1 MKEGGP
7 GRTRVFKRS
16 SFSRQLTQTV
26 LVLWLGPSLSAGDLL
41 RFEANLD
48 AMGGTYSLVLYG
60 PDRYPLEA
68 AAEAAFDE
76 VRRLDQLLSNYKSTS
91 EWSEINRFASDRPV
105 TVSEESLQ
113 LLSACLEY
121 SRRSEG
127 SFDITVGPL
136 MKVWGFYKGT
146 GRLPHRAEI
155 RSSLASVGS
164 SFVELN
170 STARTVKFARP
181 GMSIDPGGI
190 GKGYAVDRIV
200 KILREAGIQSAFVS
214 ASASTVYAL
223 GTPPG
228 EAGWKVTIS
237 DPKDRKRAVAEMLLK
252 DESLS
257 TSGNYEKFFL
267 AGKHLYSHIMNPAT
281 GYPAEGMLSVSIV
294 APRAIDSEAWA
305 KPLYIKGR
313 AWFAQAQA
321 RNQDL
326 RSFRAFTCE
335 DGWEPKCAWLQ

>member
-1 MKEGGP
+1 
-7 GRTRVFKRS
+7 
-16 SFSRQLTQTV
+16 
-26 LVLWLGPSLSAGDLL
+26 
-41 RFEANLD
+41 
-48 AMGGTYSLVLYG
+48 MGGTYSLVLYG
-60 PDRYPLEA
+60 PDRYQLEA
-68 AAEAAFDE
+68 ASEAAFDE
-76 VRRLDQLLSNYKSTS
+76 VRRLDELLSNYKTSS
-91 EWSEINRFASDRPV
+91 EWSEINRFAAERPV
-105 TVSEESLQ
+105 AVSEESYR

-136 MKVWGFYKGT
+136 MKVWGFYKGS

-155 RSSLASVGS
+155 RAVLGSVGS
-164 SFVELN
+164 SHIELAPG
-170 STARTVKFARP
+170 ARTVKFRRP

-190 GKGYAVDRIV
+190 GKGYAVDRMV
-200 KILREAGIQSAFVS
+200 KVLKEAGIRSGFVS
-214 ASASTVYAL
+214 ASTSTVYAI

-237 DPKDRKRAVAEMLLK
+237 DPKNRERSVGEALLK

-257 TSGNYEKFFL
+257 TSGNYEKFFM
-267 AGKHLYSHIMNPAT
+267 A
-281 GYPAEGMLSVSIV
+281 GYPAEGMLSVSII
-294 APRAIDSEAWA
+294 APRAIDSEAWT
-305 KPLYIKGR
+305 KPLYINGR

-326 RSFRAFTCE
+326 KSFRAFACE

>member
-1 MKEGGP
+1 
-7 GRTRVFKRS
+7 
-16 SFSRQLTQTV
+16 
-26 LVLWLGPSLSAGDLL
+26 
-41 RFEANLD
+41 
-48 AMGGTYSLVLYG
+48 MGGIYSLVLYG
-60 PDRYPLEA
+60 PDRYQLEA
-68 AAEAAFDE
+68 ASEAAFDE
-76 VRRLDQLLSNYKSTS
+76 VRRLDALLSNYKPSS
-91 EWSEINRFASDRPV
+91 EWSEINRYAAERAV
-105 TVSEESLQ
+105 VVSAESFHLI
-113 LLSACLEY
+113 SACLEY

-155 RSSLASVGS
+155 RSVLTSVGWTH
-164 SFVELN
+164 VELG
-170 STARTVKFARP
+170 TAGRTVRFQRP

-190 GKGYAVDRIV
+190 GKGYAVDQIV
-200 KILREAGIQSAFVS
+200 KILREAGVKSAFVS
-214 ASASTVYAL
+214 ASTSTVYAM

-237 DPKDRKRAVAEMLLK
+237 DPKDRKRSVAETLLK

-257 TSGNYEKFFL
+257 TSGNYEKFFV
-267 AGKHLYSHIMNPAT
+267 AGRHVYSHIMDPRT
-281 GYPAEGMLSVSIV
+281 GYPAEGMLSVSVI
-294 APRAIDSEAWA
+294 APSAIDSEAWA
-305 KPLYIKGR
+305 KPLYVNGR

>member
-1 MKEGGP
+1 ML
-7 GRTRVFKRS
+7 KRN

-26 LVLWLGPSLSAGDLL
+26 LVLWLGQALLAGDLL
-41 RFEANLD
+41 RFEATLD

-60 PDRYPLEA
+60 PDRYQLEA
-68 AAEAAFDE
+68 ASEAAFDE

-91 EWSEINRFASDRPV
+91 EWSEINRFAADRPV
-105 TVSEESLQ
+105 AVSEESFQ

-136 MKVWGFYKGT
+136 MQVWGFYKGT

-155 RSSLASVGS
+155 RSALASVGS
-164 SFVELN
+164 RHVELD
-170 STARTVKFARP
+170 SAAKTVKFRRP

-200 KILREAGIQSAFVS
+200 KILRDAGIESAFVS
-214 ASASTVYAL
+214 ASTSTVYAL

-237 DPKDRKRAVAEMLLK
+237 DPKNRERSVGEVLLK

-257 TSGNYEKFFL
+257 TSGNYEKFFM
-267 AGKHLYSHIMNPAT
+267 AGKHLYSHIMNPST
-281 GYPAEGMLSVSIV
+281 GYPAEGMLSVSVI
-294 APRAIDSEAWA
+294 APRAIDSEAWT
-305 KPLYIKGR
+305 KPLYINGR

-321 RNQDL
+321 RYQDL
-326 RSFRAFTCE
+326 RSFRAFACE
-335 DGWEPKCAWLQ
+335 NGWEPKCAWLQ

>member
-1 MKEGGP
+1 ML
-7 GRTRVFKRS
+7 KRR

-26 LVLWLGPSLSAGDLL
+26 LVLWLGQALLAGDLL

-48 AMGGTYSLVLYG
+48 AMGGIYSLVLYG
-60 PDRYPLEA
+60 PDRYQLEA
-68 AAEAAFDE
+68 ASEAAFDE
-76 VRRLDQLLSNYKSTS
+76 VRRLDQLLSNYKATS
-91 EWSEINRFASDRPV
+91 EWSEINRFAADRPV
-105 TVSEESLQ
+105 AVSAESFH

-136 MKVWGFYKGT
+136 MKAWGFYKGS

-155 RSSLASVGS
+155 RSALASVGS
-164 SFVELN
+164 SYVEMN
-170 STARTVKFARP
+170 PDARTVKFRRP

-190 GKGYAVDRIV
+190 GKGYAVDRMV
-200 KILREAGIQSAFVS
+200 NILREAGIKSAFIS
-214 ASASTVYAL
+214 ASTSTVYAL

-237 DPKDRKRAVAEMLLK
+237 DPKNRQRSVEQLLLK

-257 TSGNYEKFFL
+257 TSGNYEKFFM
-267 AGKHLYSHIMNPAT
+267 AGKHLYSHIMNPRT
-281 GYPAEGMLSVSIV
+281 GYPAEGMLSVSVI
-294 APRAIDSEAWA
+294 APRAIDSEAWT
-305 KPLYIKGR
+305 KPLYVNGR
-313 AWFAQAQA
+313 AWFSQAQA
-321 RNQDL
+321 RYQDL

-335 DGWEPKCAWLQ
+335 NGWEPKCAWLQ

>member
-1 MKEGGP
+1 LC
-7 GRTRVFKRS
+7 
-16 SFSRQLTQTV
+16 QAL
-26 LVLWLGPSLSAGDLL
+26 LAGELL

-60 PDRYPLEA
+60 PDRYQLEA
-68 AAEAAFDE
+68 ASEAAFDE
-76 VRRLDQLLSNYKSTS
+76 VRRLDQLLSNYKTTS
-91 EWSEINRFASDRPV
+91 EWSEINRFAASRPV
-105 TVSEESLQ
+105 AISQESYR

-136 MKVWGFYKGT
+136 MKVWGFYKGS

-155 RSSLASVGS
+155 RAALANLGWNHI
-164 SFVELN
+164 ELA
-170 STARTVKFARP
+170 TEPDTGQRTVRFRRP

-190 GKGYAVDRIV
+190 GKGYAVDQIV
-200 KILREAGIQSAFVS
+200 KILREAGIRSAFVS
-214 ASASTVYAL
+214 ASTSTVYAL

-237 DPKDRKRAVAEMLLK
+237 DPKNRQRSVAEVLLK

-257 TSGNYEKFFL
+257 TSGNYEKFFV
-267 AGKHLYSHIMNPAT
+267 AGKHLYSHIMNPRT
-281 GYPAEGMLSVSIV
+281 GYPAEGMLSVSII
-294 APRAIDSEAWA
+294 APRAIDSEAWT
-305 KPLYIKGR
+305 KPLYVNGR

-326 RSFRAFTCE
+326 KSFRAFACE

>member
-1 MKEGGP
+1 
-7 GRTRVFKRS
+7 
-16 SFSRQLTQTV
+16 
-26 LVLWLGPSLSAGDLL
+26 
-41 RFEANLD
+41 
-48 AMGGTYSLVLYG
+48 MGGTYSLVLYG
-60 PDRYPLEA
+60 PDRYQLEA
-68 AAEAAFDE
+68 ASEAAFDE
-76 VRRLDQLLSNYKSTS
+76 VRRLDDLLSNYKSSS
-91 EWSEINRFASDRPV
+91 EWSEINRFAAERPV
-105 TVSEESLQ
+105 EVSGESLR

-155 RSSLASVGS
+155 RAALESVGWQR
-164 SFVELN
+164 VGLN
-170 STARTVKFARP
+170 AGARTVRFGRR

-190 GKGYAVDRIV
+190 GKGYAVDQVV
-200 KILREAGIQSAFVS
+200 KVLRGAGIRSAFVS
-214 ASASTVYAL
+214 ASTSTVYAL

-237 DPKDRKRAVAEMLLK
+237 DPKDRERSVGEAWLK

-257 TSGNYEKFFL
+257 TSGNYEKFFM
-267 AGKHLYSHIMNPAT
+267 AGKHLYSHIMDPRT
-281 GYPAEGMLSVSIV
+281 GYPAEGMLSVSII
-294 APRAIDSEAWA
+294 APRAIDSEAWT
-305 KPLYIKGR
+305 KPLYVNGR

-326 RSFRAFTCE
+326 KSFRAFACE

>member
-1 MKEGGP
+1 M
-7 GRTRVFKRS
+7 
-16 SFSRQLTQTV
+16 
-26 LVLWLGPSLSAGDLL
+26 L

-60 PDRYPLEA
+60 LDRYQLEA
-68 AAEAAFDE
+68 ASEAAFDE
-76 VRRLDQLLSNYKSTS
+76 VRRLDDLLSNYKSAS
-91 EWSEINRFASDRPV
+91 EWSEINRFAAERPV
-105 TVSEESLQ
+105 VVSPESFH

-155 RSSLASVGS
+155 RSVLASVGS
-164 SFVELN
+164 SHIRLDPER
-170 STARTVKFARP
+170 RTVSFGRP

-190 GKGYAVDRIV
+190 GKGYAVDRMV
-200 KILREAGIQSAFVS
+200 QILRDAGIRSGFVS
-214 ASASTVYAL
+214 ASTSTVYAI

-237 DPKDRKRAVAEMLLK
+237 HPKDRARSVGEALLK

-257 TSGNYEKFFL
+257 TSGNYEKFFV
-267 AGKHLYSHIMNPAT
+267 AGKHRYSHIMDPRT
-281 GYPAEGMLSVSIV
+281 GYPAEGMLSVSVI
-294 APRAIDSEAWA
+294 APRAIDSEAWT
-305 KPLYIKGR
+305 KPLYVNGR

-321 RNQDL
+321 RNRDL
-326 RSFRAFTCE
+326 RSFRAFACE